1 MPSTNIFGLV
11 EIYFSQ
17 KRIIINKQL
26 RPKQMKKLLLC
37 LLVMITSVTLMN
49 AQKTEFSKKA
59 LNAKLENTDGKKIKF
74 QNILKEHKGKTTV
87 VEVWASWCGDC
98 VKAMPKMKE
107 LQANNPDVD
116 YVFVSMDKTP
126 EKWKAGI
133 EKHQIKG
140 DHYLGLDGMKGV
152 WGTAIDLDWIP
163 RYIVIDKKG
172 KIILYRAIETD
183 FEQINDLLKSQK

>member
-1 MPSTNIFGLV
+1 
-11 EIYFSQ
+11 
-17 KRIIINKQL
+17 
-26 RPKQMKKLLLC
+26 MKKVLTGLFLMLSC
-37 LLVMITSVTLMN
+37 LSVM
-49 AQKTEFSKKA
+49 AQKTEFSKNA
-59 LNAKLENTDGKKIKF
+59 LSAKLENTDGKKVKF
-74 QNILKEHKGKTTV
+74 QNILKDHKGKTTV

-116 YVFVSMDKTP
+116 YVFVSLDKTP

-163 RYIVIDKKG
+163 RYI
-172 KIILYRAIETD
+172 II
-183 FEQINDLLKSQK
+183 